1 MLKNCSERGSKE
13 IRWQGKQE
21 KTERTETRE
30 TGDPEGASH
39 MVGKENPPDQGH
51 PGNIS
56 CDLMCISLAKEHSTT
71 YVYHWGWN

>member
-1 MLKNCSERGSKE
+1 
-13 IRWQGKQE
+13 
-21 KTERTETRE
+21 
-30 TGDPEGASH
+30 
-39 MVGKENPPDQGH
+39 MVGKENPPDQGQ